1 MAQDGS
7 RKPLSENVGYVL
19 KQAQMALHNAMDRAL
34 RSQGLTVSQYS
45 VLELLSRT
53 PGQTNAQLARGAFVT
68 AQSMNDVLRGLQSR
82 GLVDRPSIA
91 ASGRSRPTHLTAQGE
106 QTIRAARQALQSVDL
121 AMDAIAEDPAHE
133 QLLAGLRAVIAAL
146 EEGQPTEPD
155 D

>member
-1 MAQDGS
+1 
-7 RKPLSENVGYVL
+7 
-19 KQAQMALHNAMDRAL
+19 
-34 RSQGLTVSQYS
+34 
-45 VLELLSRT
+45 
-53 PGQTNAQLARGAFVT
+53 
-68 AQSMNDVLRGLQSR
+68 MNDVLRSFQSR

-106 QTIRAARQALQSVDL
+106 QTIRAARQALESVDL

>member
-1 MAQDGS
+1 MCQDPDMAQDGS

-68 AQSMNDVLRGLQSR
+68 A
-82 GLVDRPSIA
+82 
-91 ASGRSRPTHLTAQGE
+91 
-106 QTIRAARQALQSVDL
+106 
-121 AMDAIAEDPAHE
+121 
-133 QLLAGLRAVIAAL
+133 
-146 EEGQPTEPD
+146 
-155 D
+155 